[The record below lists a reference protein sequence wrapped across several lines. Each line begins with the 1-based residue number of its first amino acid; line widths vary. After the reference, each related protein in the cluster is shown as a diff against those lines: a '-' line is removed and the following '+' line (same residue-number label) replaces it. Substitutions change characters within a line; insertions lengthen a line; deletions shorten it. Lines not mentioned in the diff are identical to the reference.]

1 MYLDNDTRNRISEI
15 LRKYNT
21 SNIHRINERN
31 EKAIYEIMKE
41 FQVSHEKAVY
51 MFLHYK
57 D

>member
-31 EKAIYEIMKE
+31 DIVIYEIMKE
-41 FQVSHEKAVY
+41 FKVSRKEAED
-51 MFLHYK
+51 MFFSL
-57 D
+57 